1 MKRVG
6 WGENDAG
13 QLDSEVVEQIEE
25 AYYIY
30 IYVLCI
36 DVYYCWLAEEYLG
49 VAIIRTQIHV
59 RMIAYGTIMM
69 DLWVIQ
75 WYIIASKS

>member
-36 DVYYCWLAEEYLG
+36 DVYYC
-49 VAIIRTQIHV
+49 
-59 RMIAYGTIMM
+59 
-69 DLWVIQ
+69 
-75 WYIIASKS
+75 